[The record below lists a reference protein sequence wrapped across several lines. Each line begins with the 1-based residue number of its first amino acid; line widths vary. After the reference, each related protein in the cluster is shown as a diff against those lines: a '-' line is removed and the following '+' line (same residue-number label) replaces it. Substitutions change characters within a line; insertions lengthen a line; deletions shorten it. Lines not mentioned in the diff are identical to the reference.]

1 MERVTFTGERSM
13 RRVDITVYVNDE
25 HDLFTTLQEV
35 RSEIDRKVFNRT
47 NIRQRNFSG
56 TWEEE
61 VTSSSPL
68 ADRLLGSY
76 ETRAKW
82 QSNVATSREFYQFQ
96 KSEEL

>member
-1 MERVTFTGERSM
+1 MERITFTGERSM

>member
-1 MERVTFTGERSM
+1 M

-25 HDLFTTLQEV
+25 HDLYNTLQEV

-47 NIRQRNFSG
+47 NIRQRNFNG

-96 KSEEL
+96 KSDDL

>member
-1 MERVTFTGERSM
+1 MERVTFTGERPM

-25 HDLFTTLQEV
+25 HDLFNTLQEV

>member
-1 MERVTFTGERSM
+1 MERVTFTGERPM